1 MIAIGVLH
9 SSASY
14 ISGALLDKSP
24 AAAVE
29 ASGHE
34 LNIKAFFIEDKVLC
48 KLCSYSVIFVFRT
61 SNYSSFSRRRRP
73 IPCQW
78 LNNNRKIANGNTR
91 GRKLQENILNN
102 TRIVAL
108 NEYHPYFPLE

>member
-9 SSASY
+9 SSVSY

-34 LNIKAFFIEDKVLC
+34 LNIKTFFIEDKVLC

-61 SNYSSFSRRRRP
+61 TVASATN
-73 IPCQW
+73 PCQW

-102 TRIVAL
+102 TRIVTL